1 MQQDRAGRPY
11 WETVWRDGAAPSTSD
26 AGAGGGGN
34 AVDRRFREYFRAV
47 LTDAVRPGALLLEVG
62 CGSSRW
68 LPYFAKDFG
77 FDVFGI
83 DYSLSGCFNAKEMLA
98 KAGQRGTVVCGDFF
112 SPPSSLHGKF
122 DVVVSFGVAE
132 HFTDTAGCIAAFTEF
147 LRPSGL
153 LLTSVPKLA
162 GLVGRLQ
169 RWLSPAIFG
178 IHTVLRREDL
188 SAAHRKS
195 GLEVLRCEY
204 FLAANFG
211 VCNMSKM
218 TGGAFGRE
226 FKRRVVRLLARASV
240 LAWEIE
246 KRVGRFRPS
255 RLFSPYVNCVARKTA
270 GEGNLAGP
278 TVGGEVESGPAGPL
292 IG

>member
-11 WETVWRDGAAPSTSD
+11 WDTVWRDGAAPSMSD

-34 AVDRRFREYFRAV
+34 AVDRRFREYFRAA
-47 LTDAVRPGALLLEVG
+47 LAQAARPGALLLEVG

-68 LPYFAKDFG
+68 LPYFAKEFG
-77 FDVFGI
+77 CRVFGI
-83 DYSLSGCFNAKEMLA
+83 DYSLAGCSNARQMLA
-98 KAGQRGTVVCGDFF
+98 KAGQRGTIVCGDFF

-147 LRPSGL
+147 LRPGGL
-153 LLTSVPKLA
+153 LLTSVPNLA

-169 RWLSPAIFG
+169 SWLSPAIFE

-204 FLAANFG
+204 FLAVNFG
-211 VCNMSKM
+211 VCNLNKM
-218 TGGAFGRE
+218 TGGAFARE
-226 FKRRVVRLLARASV
+226 LKRRLVRLLARASV
-240 LAWEIE
+240 VAWEME
-246 KRVGRFRPS
+246 KRVGHFPPS
-255 RLFSPYVNCVARKTA
+255 RLFSPYVNCVARKT
-270 GEGNLAGP
+270 L
-278 TVGGEVESGPAGPL
+278 GEVPRGPSL
-292 IG
+292 SSSQ